1 MDILF
6 IREFEVRAINGGLDW
21 ERQVKQSVVLNLEME
36 TDVKAAAA
44 TDDVDRTLSYGKI
57 RKALETFVG
66 NSSFQLIETLAE
78 QTAALVMTEFGV
90 RWLRL
95 ELIKPRPLSL
105 SGHHMVGVVI
115 ERGSR
120 AASGAQGDTAI
131 TQRPAADRQAEQRAD
146 EP

>member
-6 IREFEVRAINGGLDW
+6 IRGLEVRAINGGLDW
-21 ERQVKQSVVLNLEME
+21 ERQVKQSVVLNLEMQ

-44 TDDVDRTLSYGKI
+44 TDDVDRTLSYGKV
-57 RKALETFVG
+57 RNAVETFVG
-66 NSSFQLIETLAE
+66 NSSFELIETLAE

-95 ELIKPRPLSL
+95 ELIKPRPLS
-105 SGHHMVGVVI
+105 GHHTVGVVI

-120 AASGAQGDTAI
+120 AASGAQGGTAI
-131 TQRPAADRQAEQRAD
+131 TERPAADRQAEQRAD